1 MYEYQVFAAF
11 SNSIHAFTFDVSK
24 STVFWNSS
32 FSLEIKVAYQ
42 LLQIPVS

>member
-1 MYEYQVFAAF
+1 MYEIQVFAAF
-11 SNSIHAFTFDVSK
+11 SNSIPAFSFNVSI
-24 STVFWNSS
+24 STVFQTVL